1 MSTNRPHLYAPGT
14 EVMALTARALASV
27 VERGCIAEEALDD
40 CQPPPAQ
47 RAAVRAILAGSL
59 RYYLRLLPAV
69 QALLQQPERKPQP
82 LLQALLVVATHQ
94 MVYSRAPPQAVVN
107 IAVDATRQLGM
118 AGAAGFANALLRRM
132 LREGP
137 ALFAQVDTDPAAAV
151 AHPRWLVTA
160 LQAAWGERADAI
172 LAAGN
177 EQPPMTL
184 RVDLSRIS
192 REAYLD
198 ELTAAGLA
206 AVPGIVPEALVLAT
220 PVAIEALPGFAEGRV
235 SIQDA
240 GAQVAAWL
248 LDAQP
253 GERVLD
259 ACAAPGGKTGHLLEH
274 TAGLAEV
281 VALDSSGPRLQ
292 RVADNLTRLGR
303 VATLVQAD
311 LGGEPEWWD
320 GQPFDRIL
328 LDAPCSATGV
338 IRRHPDIKLLRRR
351 ADIAGFAALQLT
363 LLRKA
368 LRLLKPGGRLVYATC
383 SVLPQEN
390 REVIDRLLADD
401 WSGVHLLGAR
411 DLPLPPLVPRAEGD
425 VQLLPRPAAAGPQAA
440 SDGFYYAVLQTG
452 GGTGHET

>member
-1 MSTNRPHLYAPGT
+1 
-14 EVMALTARALASV
+14 
-27 VERGCIAEEALDD
+27 
-40 CQPPPAQ
+40 
-47 RAAVRAILAGSL
+47 
-59 RYYLRLLPAV
+59 
-69 QALLQQPERKPQP
+69 
-82 LLQALLVVATHQ
+82 
-94 MVYSRAPPQAVVN
+94 
-107 IAVDATRQLGM
+107 
-118 AGAAGFANALLRRM
+118 
-132 LREGP
+132 
-137 ALFAQVDTDPAAAV
+137 
-151 AHPRWLVTA
+151 
-160 LQAAWGERADAI
+160 
-172 LAAGN
+172 
-177 EQPPMTL
+177 MTL

-292 RVADNLTRLGR
+292 RVADNLSRLGR

-311 LGGEPEWWD
+311 LGGAPDWWD

-368 LRLLKPGGRLVYATC
+368 LRLLKPGGRLVTACNSIENLAAVHAMLRARSGDASYWMVNIARGIEQMDRIRFESLNPIFLIAATK
-383 SVLPQEN
+383 
-390 REVIDRLLADD
+390 
-401 WSGVHLLGAR
+401 
-411 DLPLPPLVPRAEGD
+411 
-425 VQLLPRPAAAGPQAA
+425 PAA
-440 SDGFYYAVLQTG
+440 
-452 GGTGHET
+452 